1 MKAREVVVFMTA
13 MVNNFLELSHY
24 GKSRAEGV
32 RPWRDQGFLNTSYR
46 SVMLFSPI
54 R

>member
-13 MVNNFLELSHY
+13 MANNFLELSHY
-24 GKSRAEGV
+24 GKSGAERV
-32 RPWRDQGFLNTSYR
+32 RHWRDQVFLNTSFR